1 MLETVRRSIHDL
13 PCISFE
19 EYYQY
24 FVMDTQDMII
34 KLEVEQFGKHSL
46 TPTIINR
53 EINREL
59 EVFSSDK

>member
-1 MLETVRRSIHDL
+1 MLETVKQTINNL

-24 FVMDTQDMII
+24 FVMDTQDRII
-34 KLEVEQFGKHSL
+34 ELEVEQFGKHSL

-59 EVFSSDK
+59 EVFSDDK